1 MPLNIK
7 NAEVERLAAEVARLT
22 GESKTEAIR
31 RALDERKRRLKGST
45 VADRRTRVIKFLER
59 KVWPTIPKDQ
69 LGRRLTRAP
78 PRGTQLRRLPR
89 LCHRHHRAR
98 YAPLRRRQLRSH
110 RHRARVTPGE
120 RLRPVRFLESAPASS
135 AAPAGSTRSRR
146 GTSRRARRAFR
157 QW

>member
-45 VADRRTRVIKFLER
+45 VADRRARVIKFLER

-69 LGRRLTRAP
+69 LGRRLTREEEDAIL
-78 PRGTQLRRLPR
+78 G
-89 LCHRHHRAR
+89 
-98 YAPLRRRQLRSH
+98 Y
-110 RHRARVTPGE
+110 G
-120 RLRPVRFLESAPASS
+120 
-135 AAPAGSTRSRR
+135 PAG
-146 GTSRRARRAFR
+146 A
-157 QW
+157 